1 MTIPTAILSTGLS
14 ILFLVVLFRPLEK
27 LFPAREGQK
36 FLRPAF
42 WTDLFFLLGQYL
54 LWSGLVRTS
63 VRASLRSHGG
73 CKQSR

>member
-1 MTIPTAILSTGLS
+1 MILPAAILSTGLS

-42 WTDLFFLLGQYL
+42 WT
-54 LWSGLVRTS
+54 VTKP
-63 VRASLRSHGG
+63 AANNSLATRD
-73 CKQSR
+73 KVMVL